1 VDEGAVLEKR
11 CRGTNLYR
19 GFESH
24 SLRQCVRRTGFGLRA
39 TARLRTPP
47 GPEGSN
53 GSGWGWVLRMI
64 PKPDQAPITTPPVWD
79 HA

>member
-1 VDEGAVLEKR
+1 MDEGAVLEKR
-11 CRGTNLYR
+11 CRGINLYR

-24 SLRQCVRRTGFGLRA
+24 SLRQDLTGFGLRA

-53 GSGWGWVLRMI
+53 GSGTSRVLRML
-64 PKPDQAPITTPPVWD
+64 PKPDQEARTR
-79 HA
+79 